1 MPEWTIERALW
12 FWLIPEILLLL
23 GLRYLLAASLV
34 GQANA
39 ASAYPR
45 TLRWAALPFVTV
57 ELLIPAWIFYDVR
70 RRPEATSTIWVHA
83 AAMPV
88 VNLFGLLGY
97 LEERR
102 REAGRAEP
110 DE

>member
-1 MPEWTIERALW
+1 MPEWTIERVLW

-23 GLRYLLAASLV
+23 FLFYLLATSLL
-34 GQANA
+34 GQVNVA
-39 ASAYPR
+39 AAYSR
-45 TLRWAALPFVTV
+45 TLRIAALAFVTV
-57 ELLIPAWIFYDVR
+57 ELLIPTWIYLDVR

-88 VNLFGLLGY
+88 VNLFGLFGY

-102 REAGRAEP
+102 REGRET
-110 DE
+110 ERE